1 MQFFICFCPT
11 TFNRHCTP
19 IANRAHVQAV
29 KTAVLTLRAVLVL
42 YILLRRIGRNLEG
55 NSKHQ
60 NYGIMLEFYGEEHT
74 MFRKIF
80 EQSI

>member
-29 KTAVLTLRAVLVL
+29 KTAVLTLRAVLTL
-42 YILLRRIGRNLEG
+42 YILLRRIGRSPEG
-55 NSKHQ
+55 YWKHQ
-60 NYGIMLEFYGEEHT
+60 NYGFYGKEHT
-74 MFRKIF
+74 VFRKIF
-80 EQSI
+80 EQST